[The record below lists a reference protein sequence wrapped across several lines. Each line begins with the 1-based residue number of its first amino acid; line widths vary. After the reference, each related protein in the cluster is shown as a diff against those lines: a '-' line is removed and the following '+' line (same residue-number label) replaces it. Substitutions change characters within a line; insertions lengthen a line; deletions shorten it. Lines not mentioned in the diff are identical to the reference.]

1 LSSGSKDF
9 WQVGVGYRMNVG
21 RRQLLLGLGFVG
33 CVPRAGARSVLGR
46 YFPQKVTVY
55 LAVSSRVAQ
64 TDTGNIVAMIDVLE
78 QELREQQRL
87 VEIVAARLDEQPPKP
102 RLELQVRDSD
112 SGDAELRGAG
122 QFTELLMPVTGVALV
137 GVGGGSMT
145 VDAYVVTGNEQLYV
159 GRFESGSFGAVSE
172 ASVAA
177 GERVGLNLA
186 RRLAS

>member
-1 LSSGSKDF
+1 
-9 WQVGVGYRMNVG
+9 MNVG
-21 RRQLLLGLGFVG
+21 RRQLLLGLGLVG

-55 LAVSSRVAQ
+55 VAVSSRVAKS
-64 TDTGNIVAMIDVLE
+64 DTGNIAAMIDVLE

-87 VEIVAARLDEQPPKP
+87 VEVVGARLDEAPPEP

-122 QFTELLMPVTGVALV
+122 QLTQLLMPVTGVALV
-137 GVGGGSMT
+137 GVGGGEMT
-145 VDAYVVTGNEQLYV
+145 VDAYVVTSHEQLHV

-172 ASVAA
+172 EAVAA
-177 GERVGLNLA
+177 GQRVGLNLA
-186 RRLAS
+186 RRLVY